1 MFHEQYPPLNNYYTI
16 PLHPYNKDLVFC
28 TCEKDTN
35 PLNNLKAKSLNKE
48 AWIMKIWDA
57 QGKLHSLK
65 KFCY

>member
-1 MFHEQYPPLNNYYTI
+1 MFHEQYPPLNNYYII
-16 PLHPYNKDLVFC
+16 PLHSYSKDLVC

-48 AWIMKIWDA
+48 AWIMKIWDM